1 MNTATA
7 LEILVGK
14 IKSNYEKHATNNGQK
29 IVTEQMEDRLK
40 KFNESI
46 EITEGKKYIKIT
58 KGSSVWGFVV
68 AVDNDK
74 KFQKGDILKAA
85 GYSTPAR
92 NHARG
97 NIFDDNY
104 SVLWTGPHYLK

>member
-14 IKSNYEKHATNNGQK
+14 IQSDYEKHQTKNGQTP
-29 IVTEQMEDRLK
+29 VTDHINERLNQ
-40 KFNESI
+40 FNESI
-46 EITEGKKYIKIT
+46 EIIEGKKYIKIT
-58 KGSSVWGFVV
+58 QGSSVWGFVV

-74 KFQKGDILKAA
+74 KFQQGDILKAA

-97 NIFDDNY
+97 NIFDDSY
-104 SVLWTGPHYLK
+104 SVLWTGPHYLR